1 MYVIEAQSY
10 RDEEERLAADPVII
24 AMAAAVRDEDIPMFL
39 AEGGNLMNVALHH
52 AHEAGVQGIE
62 SIGGPIRAI
71 RRLLRER
78 QQ

>member
-1 MYVIEAQSY
+1 MAVIEAQSY
-10 RDEEERLAADPVII
+10 RDEEARLAQHPVII
-24 AMAAAVRDEDIPMFL
+24 AMAQAVPDEDIPMFL
-39 AEGGNLMNVALHH
+39 AEGGDLMNVALRY
-52 AHEAGVQGIE
+52 ANEAGVEGIE